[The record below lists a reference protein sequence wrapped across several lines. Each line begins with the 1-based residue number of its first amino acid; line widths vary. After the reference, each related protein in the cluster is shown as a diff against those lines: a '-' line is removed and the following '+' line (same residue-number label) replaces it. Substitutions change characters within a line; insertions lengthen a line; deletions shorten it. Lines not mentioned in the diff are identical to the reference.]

1 MVTKR
6 QIYNTLTG
14 YGIPMSVKGF
24 EYISLA
30 IDGCLNGSMDMHLIT
45 KSIYPDIAKSEKVT
59 IAAVERAIT
68 HAIRLS
74 YVKKQEPCILER
86 FKVKP
91 TNSEFIATLVYE
103 LRED

>member
-1 MVTKR
+1 MVTRK
-6 QIYNTLTG
+6 QIYSTLTK

-30 IDGCLNGSMDMHLIT
+30 LEGCLNGSMDMHLIT
-45 KSIYPDIAKSEKVT
+45 KSIYPDIAKTEKVT
-59 IAAVERAIT
+59 TMAVERAVA
-68 HAIRLS
+68 HAIRLA
-74 YVKKQEPCILER
+74 YIKKQELNILER
-86 FKVKP
+86 FKTKP